1 MGERARRSECVR
13 VSDALGSLSSFH
25 IVMASKPQQS
35 QHPESRRAAPEIA
48 KTIELARRVTDV
60 TGCPVV
66 GGIAVALHGWPRYTG
81 DIDIYSSDFWETHMK
96 LSDAGIKWDDA
107 HREHIFEG
115 VAIHMVKDDSLGGP
129 PKRISTIQGVKVI
142 GLADLIR
149 GKLTVGLDVP
159 KRRKDILD
167 VLELIRLV
175 PLKKDFAAKL
185 PKHLRKPFKELVDD
199 VHGKRNTPVPPIKF
213 WKKYAA

>member
-1 MGERARRSECVR
+1 MP
-13 VSDALGSLSSFH
+13 
-25 IVMASKPQQS
+25 SKPTKPT
-35 QHPESRRAAPEIA
+35 HPDSRRAAPEITR
-48 KTIELARRVTDV
+48 TIELARKVTDV

-66 GGIAVALHGWPRYTG
+66 GGIAVALHGWPRFTG
-81 DIDIYSSDFWETHMK
+81 DIDIYSTDFWQTHLK
-96 LSDAGIKWDDA
+96 LSEAGIKWDDD
-107 HREHIFEG
+107 HREHVIEG

-129 PKRISTIQGVKVI
+129 PKRVSTIQGVKVI

-167 VLELIRLV
+167 VLELIRII
-175 PLKKDFAAKL
+175 PLKKDFAPKL
-185 PKHLRKPFKELVDD
+185 PKHLRPAFKELVED
-199 VHGKRNTPVPPIKF
+199 VHGKRHSPVPPTKF